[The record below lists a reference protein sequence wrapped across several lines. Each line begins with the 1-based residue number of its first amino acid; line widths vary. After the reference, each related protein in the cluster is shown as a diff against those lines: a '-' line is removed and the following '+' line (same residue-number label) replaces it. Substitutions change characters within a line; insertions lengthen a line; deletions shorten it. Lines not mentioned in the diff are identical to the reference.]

1 MERFHEN
8 FVKIRPQQWRREV
21 WPSAWRRKVVGGR
34 RGWSFV
40 LYRFITAGS
49 YHEPAVM
56 LPITVCLCYESAV
69 MHSQGIT
76 NGS

>member
-1 MERFHEN
+1 MAIGLE
-8 FVKIRPQQWRREV
+8 K
-21 WPSAWRRKVVGGR
+21 KGGGR
-34 RGWSFV
+34 KKGLEFCTV
-40 LYRFITAGS
+40 QYRFITAGS